1 MKQAKGAVFNVV
13 GGPDL
18 SIGDV
23 SAAADVINAAMAPDA
38 MIIFGALVDPRLAPG
53 SDVTVTM
60 VATGFEQVKMVLL
73 RLCSLKGHGKRKGNK
88 RISKG
93 IIARRIISDVDMRKF
108 EIFSLSPS
116 CF

>member
-1 MKQAKGAVFNVV
+1 LLDLAVKQAKGAVFNVV

-60 VATGFEQVKMVLL
+60 VATGFEQVKKQRNVKTFDVCALSGYYVLE
-73 RLCSLKGHGKRKGNK
+73 RTNCSSGSNRERKR
-88 RISKG
+88 
-93 IIARRIISDVDMRKF
+93 D
-108 EIFSLSPS
+108 
-116 CF
+116 

>member
-1 MKQAKGAVFNVV
+1 VKQAKGAVFNVV

-60 VATGFEQVKMVLL
+60 VATGFEQVKNGPSLLVLTEGT
-73 RLCSLKGHGKRKGNK
+73 REEEGKQAYIKGNY
-88 RISKG
+88 S
-93 IIARRIISDVDMRKF
+93 STHNF
-108 EIFSLSPS
+108 
-116 CF
+116 